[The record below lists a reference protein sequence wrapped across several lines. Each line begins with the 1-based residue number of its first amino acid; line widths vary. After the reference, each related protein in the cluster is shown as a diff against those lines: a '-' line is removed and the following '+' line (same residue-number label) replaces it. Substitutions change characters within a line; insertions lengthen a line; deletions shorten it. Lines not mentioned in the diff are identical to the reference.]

1 MSSHYGEIRRQ
12 ILDGQRSWNCSAG
25 YADIFLKT
33 VVMPLRLMKANG
45 AFDLAESKYNRRGFG
60 VITRIDITGAINL
73 DVL

>member
-1 MSSHYGEIRRQ
+1 
-12 ILDGQRSWNCSAG
+12 
-25 YADIFLKT
+25 
-33 VVMPLRLMKANG
+33 MPLRLMKANG